1 MRKLWLVALLFLAVA
16 CGGTSSTSASPEQP
30 DGSPS
35 GAGAD
40 HPSRPPARS
49 PDAAVSAPAA
59 PADPSGAPSGTPSP
73 VTPAGPTLNPR
84 KVPWESATPT
94 DDGMVL
100 DIVWWSGVEPCNV
113 LDHVEV
119 TETAREVTVT
129 LYEGQDRRSPDAAC
143 IAIAILKTTKVHLK
157 APLDGRKVVDGAK

>member
-30 DGSPS
+30 EASPS

-40 HPSRPPARS
+40 HGS
-49 PDAAVSAPAA
+49 SAPAS
-59 PADPSGAPSGTPSP
+59 PVGPSGVPSGTPSP
-73 VTPAGPTLNPR
+73 VTPAGPTLNPH

-94 DDGMVL
+94 DDGRSL
-100 DIVWWSGVEPCNV
+100 DVVWWSGVEPCNV
-113 LDHVEV
+113 LDRVEV

-129 LYEGQDRRSPDAAC
+129 LYEGQDRRSPDAVC
-143 IAIAILKTTKVHLK
+143 IEIAIMKSTKVHLK

>member
-30 DGSPS
+30 EGSPS

-40 HPSRPPARS
+40 HSS
-49 PDAAVSAPAA
+49 PAPAS
-59 PADPSGAPSGTPSP
+59 PAGTAPSGAPSP

-94 DDGMVL
+94 EDGRSL
-100 DIVWWSGVEPCNV
+100 DVVWWSGVEPCNV
-113 LDHVEV
+113 LDRVEV

-129 LYEGQDRRSPDAAC
+129 LYEGQDRRSPDAVC
-143 IAIAILKTTKVHLK
+143 IAIAIMKTTKVQLK

>member
-1 MRKLWLVALLFLAVA
+1 MRKLWVVALLFLAVA

-30 DGSPS
+30 EGSPS

-40 HPSRPPARS
+40 HGSPAAASPPGT
-49 PDAAVSAPAA
+49 APA
-59 PADPSGAPSGTPSP
+59 GTPSP

-84 KVPWESATPT
+84 KVPWESATPA
-94 DDGMVL
+94 DDGRSL
-100 DIVWWSGVEPCNV
+100 DVVWWSGVEPCSV
-113 LDHVEV
+113 LDRVEV

-129 LYEGQDRRSPDAAC
+129 LYEGQDRRSPDAVC

>member
-40 HPSRPPARS
+40 HGSSMPAS
-49 PDAAVSAPAA
+49 PVG
-59 PADPSGAPSGTPSP
+59 PSGAPSGTPSP

-94 DDGMVL
+94 GDGTAL
-100 DIVWWSGVEPCNV
+100 DLVWWSGVEPCNV

-129 LYEGQDRRSPDAAC
+129 LYEGQDRRSPDAVC
-143 IAIAILKTTKVHLK
+143 IEIAIMKSTQVHLK
-157 APLDGRKVVDGAK
+157 APLGDRKVVDGAK

>member
-30 DGSPS
+30 DGSAS

-40 HPSRPPARS
+40 HGTPAS
-49 PDAAVSAPAA
+49 
-59 PADPSGAPSGTPSP
+59 PSGAPSGAPSP

-84 KVPWESATPT
+84 KVPWESATPAG
-94 DDGMVL
+94 DGRSL
-100 DIVWWSGVEPCNV
+100 DIVWWSGVEPCYV
-113 LDHVEV
+113 LDRVEV

-129 LYEGQDRRSPDAAC
+129 LYEGQDRRQPDAAC
-143 IAIAILKTTKVHLK
+143 IEIAIEKTTTVRLK
-157 APLDGRKVVDGAK
+157 SPLDDRKVVDGAK

>member
-1 MRKLWLVALLFLAVA
+1 MRKLWLVAILFLAVA
-16 CGGTSSTSASPEQP
+16 CGGTTSSSSASPERP
-30 DGSPS
+30 DSS
-35 GAGAD
+35 GAD
-40 HPSRPPARS
+40 HGTP
-49 PDAAVSAPAA
+49 APASPPGTA
-59 PADPSGAPSGTPSP
+59 PAGTPSP

-94 DDGMVL
+94 PDGRTL
-100 DIVWWSGVEPCNV
+100 DVVWWSGVEPCSV

-157 APLDGRKVVDGAK
+157 APLGGRKVVDGAR